1 MLTRL
6 HMRDLALI
14 DEAELELGPGMTVL
28 TGETGAGKSML
39 VEALAL
45 VLGDRA
51 DATAVRHDA
60 ERAEVSA
67 SFDLESLAAVREW
80 LREQS
85 LDADG
90 ECLVRRVVGADGRS
104 RAFVNGANVALGTL
118 RDLGEQLLDLY
129 GQQAHQ
135 SLLQRSVQ
143 RAVPTIM
150 AARHAAGARPHMPR
164 HGAKLSRSHAARGE
178 RRGDAARAALLE
190 HQVRELRALA
200 LSTGE
205 PSVSRPTIVCSR
217 IVDAW
222 PRTAG
227 RARAPGGEGGT
238 NAAQLS
244 TRPCAR

>member
-6 HMRDLALI
+6 HIRDLALI
-14 DEAELELGPGMTVL
+14 DEAEPELGPGMTVL

-135 SLLQRSVQ
+135 SLLQRS
-143 RAVPTIM
+143 
-150 AARHAAGARPHMPR
+150 
-164 HGAKLSRSHAARGE
+164 
-178 RRGDAARAALLE
+178 
-190 HQVRELRALA
+190 
-200 LSTGE
+200 
-205 PSVSRPTIVCSR
+205 
-217 IVDAW
+217 
-222 PRTAG
+222 
-227 RARAPGGEGGT
+227 
-238 NAAQLS
+238 
-244 TRPCAR
+244 